1 MGYRIQGVLVRA
13 KPDSAGLTALERAYG
28 YRLFEL
34 VGRGLWLLD
43 FAIAEPKSGDRA
55 IIRAARPLAPAYV
68 DALRVLGQDEETFE
82 QLAWLTVTAVVA
94 RQLRQPALG
103 FLSDDELL
111 DFAAVI
117 TPDGV
122 GVIGDKLGHYLLRWE
137 GASLAIQPFFK
148 DGTDGEPP
156 VPPEE
161 LSMIPAVNLLP
172 NETLAKGGYPLHGNV
187 MAEIHG
193 FAEGASSLAI
203 GTWTFGPNGSL
214 KLVEAKGLD
223 HSLWDRAAGEARAR
237 SR

>member
-1 MGYRIQGVLVRA
+1 LGYRVQGVLVRS

-43 FAIAEPKSGDRA
+43 FGIAEPKPGDRA
-55 IIRAARPLAPAYV
+55 LIRAARPLAPAYV
-68 DALRVLGQDEETFE
+68 DALRVLGQDEEKFE
-82 QLAWLTVTAVVA
+82 QLAWLTVAAVAA
-94 RQLRQPALG
+94 RQLRQPVLG
-103 FLSDDELL
+103 FLSDDDLL
-111 DFAAVI
+111 DFAAVV

-122 GVIGDKLGHYLLRWE
+122 GVIGDRLGNYLLRWE
-137 GASLAIQPFFK
+137 GGTLAIQPFCN
-148 DGTDGEPP
+148 DGTDDELP

-161 LSMIPAVNLLP
+161 LSMIPAVQLLP

-187 MAEIHG
+187 LAEVGG
-193 FAEGASSLAI
+193 FADAASSLAL
-203 GTWTFGPNGSL
+203 GTWTFGPLGSL
-214 KLVEAKGLD
+214 ALVEAKGLD